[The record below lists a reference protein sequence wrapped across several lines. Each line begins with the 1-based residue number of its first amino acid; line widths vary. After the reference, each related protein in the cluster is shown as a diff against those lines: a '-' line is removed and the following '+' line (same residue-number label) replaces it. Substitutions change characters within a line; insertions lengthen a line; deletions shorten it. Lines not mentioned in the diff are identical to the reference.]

1 MLIQSL
7 KQHFPARFPEWYMSA
22 VAVTWG
28 GYILLHP
35 EVFTQSATATVLAGL
50 TSLSDK
56 TGYPPAAIWGGGAL
70 VCGMLRAFALFVNGA
85 YARTPIIRAVCSVAS
100 AFLFAEITLGL
111 WRVGIP
117 NTGLA
122 VYGWLVIADLASA
135 YRAGMDITFA
145 ETNRRQLLANLY
157 GAGRWVG

>member
-7 KQHFPARFPEWYMSA
+7 KQHFPARFPEWYMSGIA
-22 VAVTWG
+22 ISWG

-35 EVFTQSATATVLAGL
+35 EVFTQPATASILSGL
-50 TSLSDK
+50 TALSEPS
-56 TGYPPAAIWGGGAL
+56 GYPPAAIWGGGAL
-70 VCGMLRAFALFVNGA
+70 VCGLLRAFALFVNGA
-85 YARTPIIRAVCSVAS
+85 YTRTPVIRAACSVAS

-122 VYGWLVIADLASA
+122 VYGWLLIADLASA

-145 ETNRRQLLANLY
+145 ERNRQQLLANVY
-157 GAGRWVG
+157 GAGRGVS